1 MNSSE
6 VMTRLPD
13 LVNQDTAL
21 VRRGRWLSNVFLVE
35 AGTTQFLVHVD
46 KGRLLNVEHG
56 PFVMPSWSFAIRASE
71 SVWQRFWQPLPAPGD
86 NDIFAL
92 RKSGEMSVEGNLQ
105 PFMANLIYIKQVL
118 AMPRAL
124 MEGS

>member
-21 VRRGRWLSNVFLVE
+21 VRRGRWLSNIFLVE

-92 RKSGEMSVEGNLQ
+92 RKTGEMSVEGNLQ

>member
-13 LVNQDTAL
+13 LVNQDPAL
-21 VRRGRWLSNVFLVE
+21 VRRGRWLSNIFLVE

-92 RKSGEMSVEGNLQ
+92 RKTGEMSVEGNLQ

>member
-13 LVNQDTAL
+13 LVNQDAAL

-35 AGTTQFLVHVD
+35 AGTTQFLIQVD

-71 SVWQRFWQPLPAPGD
+71 SVWFRFWQPLPAPGD

-92 RKSGEMSVEGNLQ
+92 RKTGEMSVEGNLQ

-118 AMPRAL
+118 ATPRAL
-124 MEGS
+124 MEG

>member
-1 MNSSE
+1 MNSNE
-6 VMTRLPD
+6 VMTRLPA

-21 VRRGRWLSNVFLVE
+21 IRRGRWLSNVFLVE

-46 KGRLLNVEHG
+46 KGRLLKVEHG
-56 PFVMPSWSFAIRASE
+56 PFVMPSRSFAVRASE

-92 RKSGEMSVEGNLQ
+92 RKTGEMSVEGNLQ

-118 AMPRAL
+118 AMPRLL
-124 MEGS
+124 MER

>member
-46 KGRLLNVEHG
+46 KGRLLSVEHG

-92 RKSGEMSVEGNLQ
+92 RKTGEMSVEGNLQ

>member
-1 MNSSE
+1 MNSSG

-21 VRRGRWLSNVFLVE
+21 VRRGRWLSSVFLVE

-46 KGRLLNVEHG
+46 KGRLLDVEQG

-92 RKSGEMSVEGNLQ
+92 RKTGEMSVEGNLQ
-105 PFMANLIYIKQVL
+105 PFMANLIYVKQVL

-124 MEGS
+124 MER

>member
-6 VMTRLPD
+6 VMARLPE

-92 RKSGEMSVEGNLQ
+92 RKTGEMSVEGNLQ

>member
-13 LVNQDTAL
+13 LVNQDAAL

-35 AGTTQFLVHVD
+35 AGTTQFLVQVD
-46 KGRLLNVEHG
+46 KGRLLSVEHG

-92 RKSGEMSVEGNLQ
+92 RKTGEMSVEGNLQ

-118 AMPRAL
+118 ATPRAL
-124 MEGS
+124 MER

>member
-1 MNSSE
+1 

-92 RKSGEMSVEGNLQ
+92 RKTGEMSVEGNLQ

>member
-13 LVNQDTAL
+13 LVNQDAAL

-35 AGTTQFLVHVD
+35 AGTTQFLVQVD
-46 KGRLLNVEHG
+46 KGRLLSVEHG

-92 RKSGEMSVEGNLQ
+92 RKTGEMSVEGNLQ

>member
-6 VMTRLPD
+6 VMTHLPD
-13 LVNQDTAL
+13 LVNQDAAL

-35 AGTTQFLVHVD
+35 AGTTQFLVQVD
-46 KGRLLNVEHG
+46 KGRLLSVEHG

-92 RKSGEMSVEGNLQ
+92 RKTGEMSVEGNLQ

-124 MEGS
+124 MEG

>member
-1 MNSSE
+1 MNSNE
-6 VMTRLPD
+6 EMTRLPA

-21 VRRGRWLSNVFLVE
+21 IRRGRWLSNVFLVE

-46 KGRLLNVEHG
+46 KGRLLKVEHG
-56 PFVMPSWSFAIRASE
+56 PFVMPSWSFAVRASE
-71 SVWQRFWQPLPAPGD
+71 SVWRRFWEPLPAPGD

-92 RKSGEMSVEGNLQ
+92 RKTGEMSVEGNLQ

-118 AMPRAL
+118 AMPRLL
-124 MEGS
+124 MER

>member
-1 MNSSE
+1 MNSNE
-6 VMTRLPD
+6 VMTRLPA

-21 VRRGRWLSNVFLVE
+21 IRRGRWLSNVFLVE

-46 KGRLLNVEHG
+46 KGRLLKVEHG
-56 PFVMPSWSFAIRASE
+56 PFVLPSWSFAVRASE

-92 RKSGEMSVEGNLQ
+92 RKTGEMSVEGNLQ
-105 PFMANLIYIKQVL
+105 PFMANLIYITQVL

-124 MEGS
+124 MERL

>member
-35 AGTTQFLVHVD
+35 AGTTQFLVQVD

-71 SVWQRFWQPLPAPGD
+71 PVWQRFWQPLPAPGD

-92 RKSGEMSVEGNLQ
+92 RKTGEMSVEGNLQ

-124 MEGS
+124 MEG

>member
-6 VMTRLPD
+6 AMTRLPD

-21 VRRGRWLSNVFLVE
+21 VRRGRWLSSVFLVE

-46 KGRLLNVEHG
+46 KGRLLNVEQG

-92 RKSGEMSVEGNLQ
+92 RKTGEMSVEGNLQ

-124 MEGS
+124 MERL

>member
-56 PFVMPSWSFAIRASE
+56 PFVMPSWSFAVRASE

-92 RKSGEMSVEGNLQ
+92 RKTGEMSVEGNLQ

>member
-6 VMTRLPD
+6 AMTRLPD

-21 VRRGRWLSNVFLVE
+21 VRRGRWLSSVFLVE

-46 KGRLLNVEHG
+46 KGRLLNVEQG

-92 RKSGEMSVEGNLQ
+92 RKTGEMSVEGNLQ

>member
-1 MNSSE
+1 MA
-6 VMTRLPD
+6 RLPE

-35 AGTTQFLVHVD
+35 VGTTQFLVQVD

-92 RKSGEMSVEGNLQ
+92 RKTGEMSVEGNLQ

>member
-46 KGRLLNVEHG
+46 KGRLLSVEHG
-56 PFVMPSWSFAIRASE
+56 PFVMPSWSFAVRASE

-92 RKSGEMSVEGNLQ
+92 RKTGEMSVEGNLQ

-118 AMPRAL
+118 ATPRAL
-124 MEGS
+124 MER

>member
-21 VRRGRWLSNVFLVE
+21 VRRGRWLSNIFLVE

-46 KGRLLNVEHG
+46 KGRLLSVEHG

-92 RKSGEMSVEGNLQ
+92 RKTGEMSVEGNLQ

-118 AMPRAL
+118 ATPRAL
-124 MEGS
+124 MDR

>member
-13 LVNQDTAL
+13 LVNQDAAL
-21 VRRGRWLSNVFLVE
+21 VRRGRWLSGVFLVE
-35 AGTTQFLVHVD
+35 ADITQFLVHVD
-46 KGRLLNVEHG
+46 KGRLLDVEQG
-56 PFVMPSWSFAIRASE
+56 PFVMPSWSFSIRAAE

-92 RKSGEMSVEGNLQ
+92 RKTGEMSVEGNLQ

-118 AMPRAL
+118 AMPRLL
-124 MEGS
+124 MER

>member
-13 LVNQDTAL
+13 MVNQDPAL
-21 VRRGRWLSNVFLVE
+21 VRRGRWLSNIFLVE

-92 RKSGEMSVEGNLQ
+92 RKTGEMSVEGNLQ

-124 MEGS
+124 MEG

>member
-13 LVNQDTAL
+13 LVNQDAAL

-35 AGTTQFLVHVD
+35 AGTTQFLVQVD
-46 KGRLLNVEHG
+46 KGRLLSVEHG

-92 RKSGEMSVEGNLQ
+92 RKTGEMSVEGNLQ

-118 AMPRAL
+118 ATPRAL
-124 MEGS
+124 MEG

>member
-13 LVNQDTAL
+13 LVNQDPAL
-21 VRRGRWLSNVFLVE
+21 VRRGRWLSNIFLVE

-92 RKSGEMSVEGNLQ
+92 RKTGEMSVEGNLQ

-118 AMPRAL
+118 AIPRAL
-124 MEGS
+124 MEGL

>member
-35 AGTTQFLVHVD
+35 AGTAQFLVHVD
-46 KGRLLNVEHG
+46 KGRLLSVEHG

-92 RKSGEMSVEGNLQ
+92 RKTGEMSVEGNLQ

-118 AMPRAL
+118 ATPRAL
-124 MEGS
+124 MDR

>member
-35 AGTTQFLVHVD
+35 VGTTQYLVQVD

-92 RKSGEMSVEGNLQ
+92 RKTGEMSVEGNLQ

>member
-1 MNSSE
+1 MNSNE
-6 VMTRLPD
+6 VMTRLPA

-21 VRRGRWLSNVFLVE
+21 IRRGRWLSNVFLVE
-35 AGTTQFLVHVD
+35 VGTTQFLVHVD
-46 KGRLLNVEHG
+46 KGRLLKVEHG
-56 PFVMPSWSFAIRASE
+56 PFVMPSWSFAVRASE

-92 RKSGEMSVEGNLQ
+92 RKTGEMSVEGNLQ

-118 AMPRAL
+118 AMPRLL
-124 MEGS
+124 MER

>member
-1 MNSSE
+1 MNSNE
-6 VMTRLPD
+6 VMTRLPA

-21 VRRGRWLSNVFLVE
+21 IRRGRWLSNVFLVE
-35 AGTTQFLVHVD
+35 VGTRQFLVHVD
-46 KGRLLNVEHG
+46 KGRLLKVEHG
-56 PFVMPSWSFAIRASE
+56 PFVMPSWSFAVRASE

-92 RKSGEMSVEGNLQ
+92 RKTGEMSVEGNLQ

-118 AMPRAL
+118 AMPRVL
-124 MEGS
+124 MER

>member
-1 MNSSE
+1 MNSSG

-21 VRRGRWLSNVFLVE
+21 VRRGRWLSTVFLIE
-35 AGTTQFLVHVD
+35 ADTTQFLVHVD
-46 KGRLLNVEHG
+46 QGRLRSVEHG

-92 RKSGEMSVEGNLQ
+92 RKTGEMSVEGNLQ
-105 PFMANLIYIKQVL
+105 PFMANLIYVKQVL

-124 MEGS
+124 MER

>member
-35 AGTTQFLVHVD
+35 AGTAQFLVYVD
-46 KGRLLNVEHG
+46 KGRLLSVEHG

-92 RKSGEMSVEGNLQ
+92 RKTGEMSVEGNLQ

-118 AMPRAL
+118 ATPRAL
-124 MEGS
+124 MDR

>member
-35 AGTTQFLVHVD
+35 AGTTQFLVQVD
-46 KGRLLNVEHG
+46 KGRLLSVEHG

-71 SVWQRFWQPLPAPGD
+71 PVWQRFWQPLPAPGD

-92 RKSGEMSVEGNLQ
+92 RKTGEMSVEGNLQ

-118 AMPRAL
+118 ATPRAL
-124 MEGS
+124 MER

>member
-13 LVNQDTAL
+13 MVNQDPAL
-21 VRRGRWLSNVFLVE
+21 VRRGRWLSNIFLVE

-92 RKSGEMSVEGNLQ
+92 RKTGEMSVEGNLQ

>member
-1 MNSSE
+1 MNSNE
-6 VMTRLPD
+6 VMTRLPV

-21 VRRGRWLSNVFLVE
+21 IRRGRWLSNVFLVV
-35 AGTTQFLVHVD
+35 AGTTHFLVHVE
-46 KGRLLNVEHG
+46 KGRLVKVEHG
-56 PFVMPSWSFAIRASE
+56 PFVMPSWSFAVRASE

-92 RKSGEMSVEGNLQ
+92 RKTGEMSVEGNLQ

-118 AMPRAL
+118 AMPRLL
-124 MEGS
+124 MER

>member
-35 AGTTQFLVHVD
+35 AGTTQFLVQVD

-71 SVWQRFWQPLPAPGD
+71 PVWQRFWQPLPAPGD

-92 RKSGEMSVEGNLQ
+92 KKTGEMSVEGNLQ

-118 AMPRAL
+118 ATPRAL
-124 MEGS
+124 MER

>member
-1 MNSSE
+1 MNSNE
-6 VMTRLPD
+6 VMTRLPA

-21 VRRGRWLSNVFLVE
+21 IRRGRWLSNVFLVE

-46 KGRLLNVEHG
+46 KGRLLKVEHG
-56 PFVMPSWSFAIRASE
+56 PFVMPSWSFAVRASE

-92 RKSGEMSVEGNLQ
+92 RKTGEMSVEGNLQ

-118 AMPRAL
+118 AMPRVL
-124 MEGS
+124 MER